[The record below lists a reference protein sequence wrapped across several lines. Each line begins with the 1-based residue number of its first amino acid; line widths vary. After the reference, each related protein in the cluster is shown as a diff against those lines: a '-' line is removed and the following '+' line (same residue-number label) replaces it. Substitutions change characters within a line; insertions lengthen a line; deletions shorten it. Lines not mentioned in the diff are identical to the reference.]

1 MVSALYFYHVVHFSY
16 LCISICMYAH
26 VCHCTCVEAKKQ
38 VVNYLFL
45 IKWILEIKLRSP
57 AWWQAPLHAEPPS
70 QSIIHTLLV

>member
-1 MVSALYFYHVVHFSY
+1 
-16 LCISICMYAH
+16 MYAH

-70 QSIIHTLLV
+70 QSIIHTFLLV